1 MPEAVRIAL
10 FWAVMLLLA
19 LHLGLALADA
29 AVPAITALTGLSK
42 TKRLKVFINKFGQQ
56 ASTFV
61 LFSGLALF
69 VLLCADL
76 AAIWF
81 FLPQAAPSVLGL
93 PLPLAPF
100 IGTVAL
106 GSIAFLT
113 YRGLW
118 QRLKNN
124 KGRHAFFGIL
134 ATVCIWAALYAAL
147 AILRPISLRL
157 PPVADPQYLLPP
169 ATSLFWRLLALGV
182 ALSVALGGVFTG
194 AWLVSR
200 RNKDDF
206 GRDYYNFTL
215 RLSARIGF
223 LGQIATLAA
232 MAWLVLGLLPLVGE
246 LTTRLAVA
254 VALFGTGTFLA
265 LICLAVVMPQENA
278 LRHKLMLVV
287 ALLASLAALIGL
299 ASGLTAIFL
308 PDALAALTAT
318 PGVPPLS

>member
-29 AVPAITALTGLSK
+29 AVPAITALTGLCK
-42 TKRLKVFINKFGQQ
+42 TKRLKIFINKFGQQ
-56 ASTFV
+56 ASTFA
-61 LFSGLALF
+61 LFTGLVLF

-76 AAIWF
+76 AAIWY
-81 FLPQAAPSVLGL
+81 FLPQTAPAVLGV

-100 IGTVAL
+100 AGAVAL
-106 GSIAFLT
+106 GCIAFLT

-124 KGRHAFFGIL
+124 KGLHAVFGIL
-134 ATVCIWAALYAAL
+134 ATAFLWAALYAAL
-147 AILRPISLRL
+147 TILRSISLGQPPISGPEL
-157 PPVADPQYLLPP
+157 LLPP
-169 ATSLFWRLLALGV
+169 AAAPFWRLLALGL
-182 ALSVALGGVFTG
+182 ALSVAMGGVFTG

-200 RNKDDF
+200 RNRDDF

-246 LTTRLAVA
+246 LTPRLTVA
-254 VALFGTGTFLA
+254 VSLYGSGTFLA
-265 LICLAVVMPQENA
+265 LVCLAVVMPQENA
-278 LRHKLMLVV
+278 LRHKIMLVI
-287 ALLASLAALIGL
+287 ALLASLVALAGL

-308 PDALAALTAT
+308 PNAFTALTAI